1 MQCRCVSGCVTGSVT
16 TAASPHAFNF
26 TRCCTENFHARTFNP
41 PLNAPPPSAWF
52 GGHLIAKLITF
63 AESECTSSTV
73 DDGGTSG
80 DGRRRT
86 TAYFIGEGVHGCF
99 KDRVLCDVNYEP
111 CPVSPKQ
118 LLQEESSPP
127 RSLLDTEA
135 VGFGEQQL
143 PTAIEEAE
151 EDAMVMGP
159 SGLPTDVVARK
170 RLPRWLAPGDWLYF
184 SRMGA
189 YTASI
194 ATISSSAA
202 LHASYCYV
210 AGTPSVVV
218 AADVGDGVEDGGCV
232 RGGAV
237 DRETQ

>member
-1 MQCRCVSGCVTGSVT
+1 M
-16 TAASPHAFNF
+16 
-26 TRCCTENFHARTFNP
+26 
-41 PLNAPPPSAWF
+41 
-52 GGHLIAKLITF
+52 
-63 AESECTSSTV
+63 
-73 DDGGTSG
+73 
-80 DGRRRT
+80 
-86 TAYFIGEGVHGCF
+86 HGCF

-111 CPVSPKQ
+111 CPVLPKQ
-118 LLQEESSPP
+118 PFRNEASSSPT
-127 RSLLDTEA
+127 LLDVED
-135 VGFGEQQL
+135 VGFGGQQL

-159 SGLPTDVVARK
+159 SGMPTDVVARK

-210 AGTPSVVV
+210 AGTPSV
-218 AADVGDGVEDGGCV
+218 AASDVGDGVEDGGCV
-232 RGGAV
+232 GGGAV